1 MKNTAETFTRALDR
15 INAIIVNNGHDGD
28 HFAAIL
34 RRERIP
40 HLSFSQVTTVES
52 CQRRYYLQ
60 YVLGREPDPIPTY
73 FIKGKRMH
81 DRIARTYESMRAGSG
96 SAVAP
101 LPEGLHDADD
111 GIDSRH
117 IANAYQVH
125 RENLWSGYAI
135 RGVEH
140 PFVFSISPDLPPL
153 VGVIDLMLADA
164 EQIILVDH
172 KTGRDFYPDDAL
184 QVAIY
189 ARYIRTRFNTDQVR
203 LFYDH
208 YRWVNNL
215 DRIRKP
221 AFERRE
227 VDADPRAWGSYLA
240 RIARAYRVM
249 ETLTAGRRPLKDGE
263 CFRCPY
269 RGGCT

>member
-1 MKNTAETFTRALDR
+1 MAASFTHAQERISAL
-15 INAIIVNNGHDGD
+15 IASNGHHAD

-52 CQRRYYLQ
+52 CQHRYYLQ
-60 YVLGREPDPIPTY
+60 YVLGREPEPTPTY

-81 DRIARTYESMRAGSG
+81 DLIARSYASIRAGRG
-96 SAVAP
+96 SSDAL
-101 LPEGLHDADD
+101 LPEDLQDADD
-111 GIDSRH
+111 GLDGRH

-125 RENLWSGYAI
+125 RQNLWEGYAI
-135 RGVEH
+135 RGIEH
-140 PFVFSISPDLPPL
+140 PFVFTISPDLPPL
-153 VGVIDLMLADA
+153 VGVIDLMLAKDA
-164 EQIILVDH
+164 CFFLVDH

-189 ARYIRTRFNTDQVR
+189 ARYIRTHFDTENVR

-227 VDADPRAWGSYLA
+227 VAADPREWGSYLA
-240 RIARAYRVM
+240 RITRAYRVM
-249 ETLTAGRRPLKDGE
+249 ESITEGRRPLKDGA

-269 RGGCT
+269 RGGCA